1 MNYWKVIF
9 ATAVIFGAG
18 VFTGGL
24 LVNMVRQTPSHGA
37 AHHPA
42 SPSPNPGNGANN
54 GGNNANTN
62 TNAPRLPEVF
72 SKPFLPK
79 LDDQLHLSPEQYT
92 NIEKIIINAQ
102 AQTRKVMQDTRGA
115 IRGELTKEQQAIYD
129 QLMKRPTKRNAT
141 NALEN
146 LMWTNPPAGAPAAT
160 NH

>member
-24 LVNMVRQTPSHGA
+24 LVHMVLKTPGHGA
-37 AHHPA
+37 VHHPA
-42 SPSPNPGNGANN
+42 SPSPGSNNVANA
-54 GGNNANTN
+54 GNTN
-62 TNAPRLPEVF
+62 PAVVRLPEVL

-79 LDDQLHLSPEQYT
+79 LDDQLHLSSLQHS

-102 AQTRKVMQDTRGA
+102 AQTRKVMQDTRTQ
-115 IRGELTKEQQAIYD
+115 IREELTPEQRTTYD
-129 QLMKRPTKRNAT
+129 LLMKRPGGGKRNIVT

-146 LMWTNPPAGAPAAT
+146 LMWTNPPAVNT